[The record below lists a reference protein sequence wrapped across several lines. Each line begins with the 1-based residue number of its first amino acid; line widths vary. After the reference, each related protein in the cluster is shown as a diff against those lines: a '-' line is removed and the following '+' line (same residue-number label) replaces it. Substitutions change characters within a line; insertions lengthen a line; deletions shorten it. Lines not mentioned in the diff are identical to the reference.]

1 MEQLSYNVRHI
12 ANMLHNLADSIQAT
26 GKDELIESRYKLLYT
41 LATYQNKWQ
50 KDALSISINALQTK
64 LCKAQDDLETSNI
77 VIRTQARTIQDKE
90 RVINDME
97 DYHNEIVEGY
107 KSDLADERMRYN
119 ELLAEYKKKGEQL
132 ATLETKLHNLQANQ
146 TAMIKNAEAKK
157 DCEINGLK
165 QKLLEAKNEISTL
178 KDCEAYDKGR
188 IKRQADKTNYW
199 MDRTKKAEDELAM
212 YKSTYENIMLLPDGV
227 KCPWENAKIID
238 QHYFDA
244 EGKRYTLWG
253 RGVLLYLGYCTEK
266 RG

>member
-1 MEQLSYNVRHI
+1 MQQLSDTLRSFGD
-12 ANMLHNLADSIQAT
+12 MLTTLADNISNT
-26 GKDELIESRYKLLYT
+26 GGDELIESRYKLLYT
-41 LATYQNKWQ
+41 LARYQNAMQ
-50 KDALSISINALQTK
+50 KEAFSITSSVILPKLSKTEDELNTA
-64 LCKAQDDLETSNI
+64 NI
-77 VIRTQARTIQDKE
+77 IIRTQAHTIREKE
-90 RVINDME
+90 RVIQGME
-97 DYHNEIVEGY
+97 SYHNEIVEGY
-107 KSDLADERMRYN
+107 KLDLADERMRYN
-119 ELLAEYKKKGEQL
+119 ELLVGYKEKSEQL
-132 ATLETKLHNLQANQ
+132 VTLETKHHNLQANQ

-165 QKLLEAKNEISTL
+165 QKLLEANNEISTL
-178 KDCEAYDKGR
+178 KDCAAYDKGR

-253 RGVLLYLGYCTEK
+253 RGVLMYLGYCTEK